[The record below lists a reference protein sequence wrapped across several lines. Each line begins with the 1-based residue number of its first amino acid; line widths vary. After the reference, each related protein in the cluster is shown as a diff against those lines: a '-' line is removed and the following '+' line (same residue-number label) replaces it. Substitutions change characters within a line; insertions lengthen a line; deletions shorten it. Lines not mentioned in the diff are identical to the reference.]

1 MIRPFTSTG
10 FLSKI
15 HWHSTSMDFE
25 EFYRDHIPKA
35 CLPSDYGG
43 YLESVAEL
51 HQKHK
56 KLLHNMNDYF
66 ILEEKQSNLEFEDL
80 DVDSLNL

>member
-1 MIRPFTSTG
+1 
-10 FLSKI
+10 
-15 HWHSTSMDFE
+15 MDYE
-25 EFYRDHIPKA
+25 EFYRDHIPKV

-43 YLESVAEL
+43 ELESVAEL

-56 KLLHNMNDYF
+56 KLLQEMNDYF

-80 DVDSLNL
+80 DIKSLNL